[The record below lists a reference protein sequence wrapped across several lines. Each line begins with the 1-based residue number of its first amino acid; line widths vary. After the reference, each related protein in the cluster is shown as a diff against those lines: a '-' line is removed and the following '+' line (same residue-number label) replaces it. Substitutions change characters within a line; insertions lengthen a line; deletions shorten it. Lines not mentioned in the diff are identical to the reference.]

1 MRMEGYKK
9 LLRIQTSAKQLIVSN
24 LKKSY
29 ELTTTQIH
37 LLLQQEYQWMWGI
50 DLVIDFML
58 INNKDFRLLN
68 LDNNDALWGLTD
80 KHLEE

>member
-1 MRMEGYKK
+1 MEGYKK
-9 LLRIQTSAKQLIVSN
+9 LLRIQTSAKELIINN

-58 INNKDFRLLN
+58 INNKDFRLLI

-80 KHLEE
+80 KHLED

>member
-9 LLRIQTSAKQLIVSN
+9 LLRIQTSAKELIVSN

-58 INNKDFRLLN
+58 INNKDFRLLI